1 MFYFFS
7 FVNSS
12 FFVVAFYL
20 CCRIKEATFAV
31 HQMRSM
37 FEQLIPASPKKVFSC
52 DATCKIEEGFF
63 ASFSVFDS
71 IMIRRFK
78 MNVKSPWPV
87 LDSSITQINIDLNS
101 YNVCWNTSVSDSM
114 GEISGR
120 PNSNTSLLV
129 HSWKLFQL
137 GAIPVCKMI
146 RYSQSQKVGITA
158 TTLWLGFPY
167 YPRLYLFLSLLCLL
181 SGITPVGFAVSSVVS
196 EGRFK
201 LMCFV
206 FFFLIERSLMTL
218 LGLQPLI
225 SYILY
230 V

>member
-1 MFYFFS
+1 
-7 FVNSS
+7 
-12 FFVVAFYL
+12 
-20 CCRIKEATFAV
+20 
-31 HQMRSM
+31 
-37 FEQLIPASPKKVFSC
+37 
-52 DATCKIEEGFF
+52 
-63 ASFSVFDS
+63 
-71 IMIRRFK
+71 
-78 MNVKSPWPV
+78 
-87 LDSSITQINIDLNS
+87 
-101 YNVCWNTSVSDSM
+101 M

-206 FFFLIERSLMTL
+206 FFFSDREISHDSFRSAAFDFIHFICINVYINRYMLFPYSPKHVETL
-218 LGLQPLI
+218 PQTKLFWFLFSFGRTKCRFVWGFFFL
-225 SYILY
+225 
-230 V
+230 